1 MRKIGLT
8 LVLLALPA
16 SISMAAGPSLE
27 KGKELF
33 ESTKL
38 GTNGKSCAT
47 CHRDGKRLEGAASY
61 EEGELTGIV
70 NNCIARALAGKEMDP
85 QSADMQ
91 SLVMYIRSLAGGAK
105 K

>member
-1 MRKIGLT
+1 
-8 LVLLALPA
+8 
-16 SISMAAGPSLE
+16 MAAGPSLE

-33 ESTKL
+33 ESAKL

-47 CHRDGKRLEGAASY
+47 CHLDGKRLQGAAAY
-61 EEGELTGIV
+61 EEGELAGIV

-85 QSADMQ
+85 QSDDMR
-91 SLVMYIRSLAGGAK
+91 SLVMYIKSVAGPGK